1 MKLIAAIGLFV
12 LSLTFAVFGVAE
24 RTVLAP
30 PPSKVLS
37 LDFDAEAP
45 YVVIPN
51 ATLSSFAGSPTIRVG
66 GSNKAFIASGREA
79 DIRAW
84 VGSASNSEVGV
95 SKTSKEARLKLNSNL
110 GNKSY
115 ASPRQSDLW
124 RNEITALKSATL
136 TVDSADGGAVLVAS
150 DGFALAPNRLEITW
164 PIVHDLSKSNL
175 FLLTSA
181 VLLVVAF
188 FINLWYLRGNRRR
201 KGPRRKLPKAPQG
214 PKLRRH
220 KSQLVLPTR
229 GRRVARKISLAVAG
243 VTLVSVLSGCTAP
256 TPQAKPTPTSTS
268 NLVVADPPVVVSSQ
282 IERILEN
289 VSEVTQAADS
299 AKDKTVLKSR
309 FAGPALEM
317 RSTHYFLM
325 SKSNKIEQLDPV
337 SATPITWSLP
347 AASTTW
353 PRTIMAVTDTPGSA
367 LPQLVVLQQQS
378 PRSNYLVY
386 FLSSL
391 VPGAKIP
398 SVPVPE
404 VGAIPVASDSVYLR
418 VSPRDIPVTYGDVIN
433 KGSSSLSA
441 GIYDVSKD
449 KYYLDVSSLQK
460 AQSEKLTTATI
471 RFKHTLGSSKVFA
484 LATSN
489 GGALV
494 AVYLKDT
501 YTIKPK
507 KAGSGV
513 TVSGNEKLM
522 LGANGSVRGV
532 SSTYGNMMFFYVP
545 SIADTERAVLLGVT
559 QGLLSVRGL

>member
-1 MKLIAAIGLFV
+1 VKLIAAIGLFV

-51 ATLSSFAGSPTIRVG
+51 ATLSSFAGNPTIQAV

-110 GNKSY
+110 GNRSY
-115 ASPRQSDLW
+115 ASPRHSDLW

-289 VSEVTQAADS
+289 VSQITQAADS

-325 SKSNKIEQLDPV
+325 SKSNKIEPLDPV
-337 SATPITWSLP
+337 SASPVTWSLP

-367 LPQLVVLQQQS
+367 LPQLVVLQQKS

-398 SVPVPE
+398 SVSVPE

-418 VSPRDIPVTYGDVIN
+418 VSPKDIPVTYGDVIN

-449 KYYLDVSSLQK
+449 KYYQDVSSLQK
-460 AQSEKLTTATI
+460 AQTEKLTTATI
-471 RFKHTLGSSKVFA
+471 KFKHTLGSSKVFA
-484 LATSN
+484 LATTN

-545 SIADTERAVLLGVT
+545 SIADSERAVLLGVT
-559 QGLLSVRGL
+559 QGLLSVRSL

>member
-1 MKLIAAIGLFV
+1 VKLIAAIGLFV